1 MYVYILKGFK
11 KVNYDFKN
19 VKITPNLIKQSLF
32 LKNKKIGLKL
42 LFNEIIYIK
51 NKINKKLLEKLFLK
65 N

>member
-32 LKNKKIGLKL
+32 LKNKNEVKILIQQNSKTTNRL
-42 LFNEIIYIK
+42 
-51 NKINKKLLEKLFLK
+51 
-65 N
+65 